1 MGSAVTGA
9 ARRARGSTAAGFA
22 AQGLAYALVLTS
34 LPAFEHRYSVGTGAI
49 TVVILLVCA
58 MAAVGTVLADRMARG
73 TGGSRGALTLG
84 LATLVVALA
93 WVSSAP
99 AFAAAVV
106 GFLCY
111 GLGLGLVDA
120 GGNMQAV
127 AVQHAYGRSLLASFH
142 GAFSAAGIVGA
153 LLVSVTSG
161 RWPER
166 PVIWVLPLGVP
177 VAVAAALLVVRWGW
191 RGAGG
196 TASLEAVPAGRHV
209 PWRPVLLLGVCVVAY
224 YIADSAVSSWSALF
238 LDDLRAAGPVRPLG
252 YAAYLG
258 AGLVTRV
265 LGDRAVQRWGRAAV
279 VRSAGVLGAIAM
291 VGIVAAHAPWTAVL
305 AFGVTGVLSV
315 VPPLAFSAAGDVAPG
330 AADLV
335 VARLNYFNYV
345 GVVLGGVLV
354 GAVGTVASLRVGFLV
369 PAVLVLAVPLVAGV
383 VRIPGPGAGGRR
395 AAATGAVTV
404 AAHGAVTGAASG
416 AASGAATVSAPGS
429 ATGAATGS
437 ATGAATGSASGSPAG
452 PASDEAPA

>member
-1 MGSAVTGA
+1 MTAPGIVGSTVAGV
-9 ARRARGSTAAGFA
+9 ARRARGSTSAGFA

-34 LPAFEHRYSVGTGAI
+34 LPTFEDRFSVGTGAI
-49 TVVILLVCA
+49 TVVILLVCV
-58 MAAVGTVLADRMARG
+58 MAALGTVLADRIARG
-73 TGGSRGALTLG
+73 SGGSRGALTLG
-84 LATLVVALA
+84 LTMLVLALA
-93 WVSSAP
+93 WVSSASALGP
-99 AFAAAVV
+99 AIG

-127 AVQHAYGRSLLASFH
+127 AVQRVYGRSLLASFH

-161 RWPER
+161 HWPER
-166 PVIWVLPLGVP
+166 PVIAVLLLGVP

-191 RGAGG
+191 RGPAA
-196 TASLEAVPAGRHV
+196 TASVAEPVGRTV

-238 LDDLRAAGPVRPLG
+238 LDDLRAAGSVRPLG

-279 VRSAGVLGAIAM
+279 VRAAGLLGAVAM
-291 VGIVAAHAPWTAVL
+291 VGVVAARTPWMAVP
-305 AFGVTGVLSV
+305 AFAVTGVLAV

-345 GVVLGGVLV
+345 GVVLGAVVV
-354 GAVGTVASLRVGFLV
+354 GAVGTVATLRLGFLV
-369 PAVLVLAVPLVAGV
+369 PAVLVLAVPLVTGV
-383 VRIPGPGAGGRR
+383 LRAPGAG
-395 AAATGAVTV
+395 
-404 AAHGAVTGAASG
+404 
-416 AASGAATVSAPGS
+416 
-429 ATGAATGS
+429 
-437 ATGAATGSASGSPAG
+437 AG
-452 PASDEAPA
+452 GVLRPSR

>member
-1 MGSAVTGA
+1 MSDPGTGGTTVTGV
-9 ARRARGSTAAGFA
+9 ARRARGSTASGFA

-34 LPAFEHRYSVGTGAI
+34 LPAFEERFSVGTGAI

-73 TGGSRGALTLG
+73 SAGSRGALTLG
-84 LATLVVALA
+84 LTALVVALA

-99 AFAAAVV
+99 GFAPAVA

-127 AVQHAYGRSLLASFH
+127 AVQQVYGRSLLSSFH

-166 PVIWVLPLGVP
+166 PVIWVLLLGVP

-191 RGAGG
+191 RGPVGA
-196 TASLEAVPAGRHV
+196 ASLEAVAAGRRV
-209 PWRPVLLLGVCVVAY
+209 PWRPVLLLGTCVVAY

-238 LDDLRAAGPVRPLG
+238 LDDLHAAGSVRPLG
-252 YAAYLG
+252 YALYLG

-279 VRSAGVLGAIAM
+279 VRTAGVLGAVAM
-291 VGIVAAHAPWTAVL
+291 VGVVIAQTPWTAVL
-305 AFGVTGVLSV
+305 AFAVTGVLAV
-315 VPPLAFSAAGDVAPG
+315 VPPLAFSAAGDVAPR

-354 GAVGTVASLRVGFLV
+354 GAVGTVASLRAGFVV

-383 VRIPGPGAGGRR
+383 LRIPGPGAGGRR
-395 AAATGAVTV
+395 
-404 AAHGAVTGAASG
+404 
-416 AASGAATVSAPGS
+416 P
-429 ATGAATGS
+429 
-437 ATGAATGSASGSPAG
+437 ASGS
-452 PASDEAPA
+452 ASDEAAA